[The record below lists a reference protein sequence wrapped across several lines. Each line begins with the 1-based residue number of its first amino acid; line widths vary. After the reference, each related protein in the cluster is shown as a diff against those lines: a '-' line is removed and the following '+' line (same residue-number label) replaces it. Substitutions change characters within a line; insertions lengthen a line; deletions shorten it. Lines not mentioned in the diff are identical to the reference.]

1 MSQSDKRRNWSYEED
16 VALLIQVAADQPFAA
31 TKGQLTKS
39 WQLLAETL
47 MQSDNFTRVVDSR
60 KVQNRFSLLVDEHI
74 KFNSESAKLSGVDE
88 EHREKHILLDDM
100 VTLLED
106 LKRGPGAKSKPST
119 DAKPASTASD
129 KDKADQGE
137 LIIREMAMQTMKRRA
152 DMTTE
157 GGEQKKKT
165 AVKGRRSSLATA
177 IEMDSERDM
186 AIREKEIEFN
196 RYISDLELKQREL
209 DREERKAEREHQA
222 ALAKIESEKMINL
235 INAALSSRK

>member
-47 MQSDNFTRVVDSR
+47 MQSDNFTRVVGLR
-60 KVQNRFSLLVDEHI
+60 KVKNRFSLLVDEHME
-74 KFNSESAKLSGVDE
+74 FNSESAKLSGVDE
-88 EHREKHILLDDM
+88 EHREKHILLDDI

-106 LKRGPGAKSKPST
+106 LKRGPGAKSKPGPDGKSKPNT

-129 KDKADQGE
+129 KDKADQGG

-152 DMTTE
+152 DVTTE
-157 GGEQKKKT
+157 GGEQKEKT
-165 AVKGRRSSLATA
+165 V
-177 IEMDSERDM
+177 
-186 AIREKEIEFN
+186 
-196 RYISDLELKQREL
+196 
-209 DREERKAEREHQA
+209 
-222 ALAKIESEKMINL
+222 
-235 INAALSSRK
+235 